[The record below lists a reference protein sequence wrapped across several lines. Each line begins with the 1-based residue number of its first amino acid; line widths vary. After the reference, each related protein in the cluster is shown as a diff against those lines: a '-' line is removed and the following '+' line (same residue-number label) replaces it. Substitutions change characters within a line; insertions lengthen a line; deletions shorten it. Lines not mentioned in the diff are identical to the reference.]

1 MGNTEDAGVELTDEE
16 LVERVQRG
24 QAEEFGVL
32 YRRHA
37 GRIGRFLRTVGVPPA
52 DAEDLTAETFC
63 RALDKID
70 QYETRRGRRYLSYL
84 YSIARNLATDR
95 IRYQPRVL
103 SFEELEHGSEPSDG
117 CHEESI
123 VDSIRQLEQVAQIRD
138 AMRRLPV
145 QDREILMLAYDR
157 ELSCREIM
165 ELLGKPSITAVTSHV
180 YGAMKKLRK
189 LVAEAST
196 DVVAR

>member
-1 MGNTEDAGVELTDEE
+1 MELTDEE

-24 QAEEFGVL
+24 DAEEFAVL

-63 RALDKID
+63 RALAKID
-70 QYETRRGRRYLSYL
+70 SYETRRGRKYLSYL

-95 IRYQPRVL
+95 IRYQPRVFSL
-103 SFEELEHGSEPSDG
+103 EDLEHGSEPSDG

-145 QDREILMLAYDR
+145 RDREILVLAYDR
-157 ELSCREIM
+157 ELGCREIM
-165 ELLGKPSITAVTSHV
+165 ELLGKPSITAVTSHIYV
-180 YGAMKKLRK
+180 AMKKLRK
-189 LVAEAST
+189 LVAEASAN
-196 DVVAR
+196 VAAR